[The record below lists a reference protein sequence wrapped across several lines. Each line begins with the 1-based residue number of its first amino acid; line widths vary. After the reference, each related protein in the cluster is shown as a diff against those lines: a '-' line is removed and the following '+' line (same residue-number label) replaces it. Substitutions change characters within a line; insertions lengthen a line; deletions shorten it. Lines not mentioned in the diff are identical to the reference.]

1 MRKIAVVADNL
12 ALTRMKK
19 GYSLRKLSKIAQVD
33 YSTINKLENGKQK
46 TTPETAKKI
55 CDALG
60 VTFED
65 MFVVEN

>member
-19 GYSLRKLSKIAQVD
+19 GYSLRKLSEAAKVD

-60 VTFED
+60 VSFEE